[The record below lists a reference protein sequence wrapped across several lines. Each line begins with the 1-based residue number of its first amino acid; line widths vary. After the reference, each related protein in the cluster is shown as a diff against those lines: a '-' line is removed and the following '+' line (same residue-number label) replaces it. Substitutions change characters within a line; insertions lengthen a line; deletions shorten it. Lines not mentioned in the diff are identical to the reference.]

1 MYCVANWLSIWI
13 SQALM
18 KDTACHA
25 DHSLCSGSGLRTE
38 SLFLRNHPRCFWGS
52 QFSFVGWGLE
62 YLKVGQPHP
71 VSLPLLYG
79 CKAWT
84 SNLQLFIH
92 SLNIYWVLTINIL
105 FYKERTTGNKK
116 WNKSVWLDQKY
127 SYWTHPLSHHN
138 LLLNL
143 LASVFTLEMVQ
154 KRINV
159 WRLQNK
165 TAWSQILAHHLIRWL
180 GQVTPQF
187 WALFPHLWKEADHST
202 FLLGMLRPVSKKG
215 I

>member
-1 MYCVANWLSIWI
+1 MAALYVTQISHFNPRQIWLVNVVGSKLAVHLNLPGIDEGHSTPCWPFTFQWVRAENWESVFKKPPQVI
-13 SQALM
+13 
-18 KDTACHA
+18 
-25 DHSLCSGSGLRTE
+25 LR
-38 SLFLRNHPRCFWGS
+38 
-52 QFSFVGWGLE
+52 FSFVGWGFE

-138 LLLNL
+138 FLLNL
-143 LASVFTLEMVQ
+143 RASAFALEMVQ

-165 TAWSQILAHHLIRWL
+165 TAWSQILVQHLIRWL

-187 WALFPHLWKEADHST
+187 
-202 FLLGMLRPVSKKG
+202 
-215 I
+215 